1 MGKKAAMLI
10 IKRAE
15 LIPAVVVDN
24 SELVKMTENLRGEV
38 DYWKNYSDEMK
49 KRLAVV
55 SKENAQLNIQLKNHQ
70 NQTQSNK

>member
-1 MGKKAAMLI
+1 MAKKAAMLI

-15 LIPAVVVDN
+15 LIPAVAVDN